1 MKDLQ
6 GHKINNFKELKLVLR
21 KLFAGQKEF
30 RDDWQVITEDLD
42 EIQDKLKNSEDQSI
56 ERFVSLFNILSV
68 REELTIES
76 VTETLEK
83 DNINFDH
90 QLNKNNCFVSC
101 LLAMYQCIVVT
112 FCCVFNY
119 QSKKRRKYEY
129 DKDRIV
135 NAFDQLG
142 YNEAEPVKS
151 FD

>member
-1 MKDLQ
+1 MK
-6 GHKINNFKELKLVLR
+6 IVLR
-21 KLFAGQKEF
+21 KLFARQKEF

-42 EIQDKLKNSEDQSI
+42 EVQNKLKKSEDQSI

-68 REELTIES
+68 REELTIEN
-76 VTETLEK
+76 VTETLKK

-90 QLNKNNCFVSC
+90 QHNSQNPFLSC

-119 QSKKRRKYEY
+119 EGKKHRKYEY
-129 DKDRIV
+129 DKDRIA

-142 YNEAEPVKS
+142 YKEADSVKS